1 MVIYNIGVRSVR
13 TEQNRGGNTSFET
26 SFEILRHW
34 KADVGV
40 AIRGRE
46 SVRGVLH
53 TESSKRPSAAS
64 PARGTSNLR
73 RVYQNHVDSFAA
85 PPHSLRRISG

>member
-40 AIRGRE
+40 AMRSER
-46 SVRGVLH
+46 
-53 TESSKRPSAAS
+53 AS
-64 PARGTSNLR
+64 EGTSPQCVFKGAL
-73 RVYQNHVDSFAA
+73 
-85 PPHSLRRISG
+85 